1 MDVTGETNILVTSDA
16 QTFHWS
22 GYGLKLHI
30 PPSSLPAGVEKGS
43 IEIRASLAGEYQ
55 SPENTTL
62 ISAVYWIKCPVK
74 LVRPL
79 TLELQHCGKHS
90 INSRFSFVVTK
101 RSQKELPYQFT
112 LLEGGEFNMHS
123 SYGSITLSHFCG
135 LGVVQ
140 EGSEEQL
147 YCARL
152 YYLGSRIDWKVDF
165 VITKDLEAEYTVS
178 LYTTCNTKQ
187 NTYIMLIPNK
197 PCVSKSPSN

>member
-1 MDVTGETNILVTSDA
+1 MDITGETNLLVTNDA
-16 QTFHWS
+16 QTFHWV

-30 PPSSLPAGVEKGS
+30 PAASLPAGVEKSS
-43 IEIRASLAGEYQ
+43 IEIRASLAGQYQ
-55 SPENTTL
+55 LPENTTL
-62 ISAVYWIKCPVK
+62 ISAVYWIKCAVK
-74 LVRPL
+74 LAQLL

-90 INSRFSFVVTK
+90 SNSPFSFVVTK

-112 LLEGGEFNMHS
+112 LLKGGEFNFHS

-152 YYLGSRIDWKVDF
+152 YYLGSRIDWRVDF
-165 VITKDLEAEYTVS
+165 VITKDLEAEYKVS
-178 LYTTCNTKQ
+178 VDTLLVIRIILYMCNILEVGT
-187 NTYIMLIPNK
+187 
-197 PCVSKSPSN
+197 